1 MDNSVPGVWGY
12 VRAFLGLHRAALRA
26 ARRAG
31 DRGASAVELAVI
43 TAMIL
48 AVAIVLLA
56 VITHFVRGAANQ
68 IKSTTP

>member
-1 MDNSVPGVWGY
+1 MNSPVASYLRALLGVH
-12 VRAFLGLHRAALRA
+12 VVALRA
-26 ARRAG
+26 ARRER

-48 AVAIVLLA
+48 AVAVILLA
-56 VITHFVRGAANQ
+56 VITHFVKGAANQ

>member
-1 MDNSVPGVWGY
+1 MNSPVASY
-12 VRAFLGLHRAALRA
+12 LRAFLGVHVATLRA
-26 ARRAG
+26 AWRER

-48 AVAIVLLA
+48 AVAVILLA
-56 VITHFVRGAANQ
+56 VITHFVKGAANQ

>member
-1 MDNSVPGVWGY
+1 MNSPVASYLRAVLGVHL
-12 VRAFLGLHRAALRA
+12 VTLRA
-26 ARRAG
+26 AWRAK

-48 AVAIVLLA
+48 TVAVILLA
-56 VITHFVRGAANQ
+56 VITHFVKGAANQ

>member
-1 MDNSVPGVWGY
+1 MNSPLASYLRAYLGVHL
-12 VRAFLGLHRAALRA
+12 VTLRA
-26 ARRAG
+26 AWRAK

-48 AVAIVLLA
+48 TVAVILLA
-56 VITHFVRGAANQ
+56 VITHFVKGAANQ

>member
-1 MDNSVPGVWGY
+1 MNSPVTSY
-12 VRAFLGLHRAALRA
+12 LRAFFGAHLLALRA
-26 ARRAG
+26 AWRDN

-48 AVAIVLLA
+48 AVAVILLA
-56 VITHFVRGAANQ
+56 VITHFVKGAANQ

>member
-1 MDNSVPGVWGY
+1 MNSPVASYLRALLGVRL
-12 VRAFLGLHRAALRA
+12 VTLRA
-26 ARRAG
+26 AWRAK

-48 AVAIVLLA
+48 AVAVILLA
-56 VITHFVRGAANQ
+56 VITHFVKGAANQ

>member
-1 MDNSVPGVWGY
+1 MNSPLASY
-12 VRAFLGLHRAALRA
+12 LRAFLGVRLVTLRA
-26 ARRAG
+26 AWRAK

-48 AVAIVLLA
+48 TVAVILLE
-56 VITHFVRGAANQ
+56 VITHFVKGAANQ